1 MTALTRRSLLGWGA
15 AAASGLVLA
24 GCGEEERRA
33 AAPAADGGPTADALA
48 ALDGMT
54 LTTCVYARNHASSP
68 LFWQRFAPEGVT
80 VDVKI
85 ITSSAEV
92 QTGLENGDLDFGLM
106 GVYNTII
113 AGDQQGISSKIV
125 GMVAREGIG
134 LIGTADAGIDGVA
147 DLAGKRIAVPPP
159 GVQVLI
165 LNELLAREGLVLGED
180 CEAIPLGYADHPGAL
195 ERGDVD
201 AYVGTEP
208 LCTQS
213 VLSGVGTRLSE
224 VYDTALGDFNTGLWA
239 SPAMLE
245 QPDVVRACMQLNKAA
260 AEHLTPGGENDEAVW
275 TKLLVD
281 QFGYAED
288 VSLQVLENVG
298 AEWEFTSER
307 QSQFEGAGEVL
318 LGQGVI
324 SAEPDYE
331 AFYARQY
338 WEV

>member
-1 MTALTRRSLLGWGA
+1 M
-15 AAASGLVLA
+15 LA
-24 GCGEEERRA
+24 GCVGGD
-33 AAPAADGGPTADALA
+33 DGGAAVPSGAQSPAGDALA
-48 ALDGMT
+48 ALEGMT

-68 LFWQRFAPEGVT
+68 LFWQQFAPEGVT

-113 AGDQQGISSKIV
+113 AGDQQGIGSKIV

-134 LIGTADAGIDGVA
+134 LIGSSDAGVATVA

-165 LNELLAREGLVLGED
+165 LNELLAREGLVLGRD
-180 CEAIPLGYADHPGAL
+180 LEAIPLGYADHPGAL

-213 VLSGVGTRLSE
+213 VLTGVGLRLSE
-224 VYDTALGDFNTGLWA
+224 VYDTALGDFNTALWA

-260 AEHLTPGGENDEAVW
+260 AEYLTPNGENDFDAW
-275 TKLLVD
+275 TSLLVD

-288 VSLQVLENVG
+288 VSTEVLANVG
-298 AEWEFTSER
+298 AEWEFTPER
-307 QSQFEGAGEVL
+307 QSQFEGAGDVL
-318 LGQGVI
+318 LQQNVI
-324 SAEPDYE
+324 AAEPDYE
-331 AFYARQY
+331 MFYARDY
-338 WEV
+338 WDV